1 MCRRQ
6 SGTETSER
14 PMFRFKVRKSGGD
27 ALLEIN
33 PNLVVPML
41 IVYTLTRSKQL
52 IPCTSVV
59 IEKHGQGPRELKFR
73 LPDST
78 DHRVQFA
85 TRREREQFAACIS
98 FLSNKVTK
106 RVSSQPLRV
115 WMGTW
120 NMGEAPPPDLFSSNQ
135 RISEWL
141 RPDEN
146 NDIICV
152 CVQECVYKE
161 RTGYKDCEDDWFR
174 TVDTVLGPKYIK
186 ICGYSLNWIRMVLF
200 IRADHREHVSKVSV
214 KKEAV
219 GIAHV
224 LANKGA
230 VCMMFTFRESKLCF
244 VGCHLNAHQDKV
256 IRRNEDFF
264 EIVNGCSGEGMGW
277 KDFWIT
283 NQFHHVFWAGDLNYR
298 IDYDRQKV
306 VELSQQGPEG
316 WNFLYK
322 YDQLQ
327 HQMRKETAFIDFNE
341 SQPLFQPTYKYARG
355 KNIYPDDEKQRI
367 PSWCD
372 RILWKALS
380 EETVIQ
386 EEYTSVQTVMTSDH
400 RPVYSLFRIDA
411 RNQFVPDSVA
421 DPLSTPASSKTTEI
435 WDKPVSA
442 YLKIRQLAGHDLDSL
457 DPNGFSDPYVV
468 FVSPILQN
476 SYSTNV
482 QVKTLHPQWEVEPE
496 LRLNFDELEYIEN
509 EYIFLAVYD
518 WDLTS
523 QDDPL
528 GQAHLSLKG
537 LLDGNIHNFCIRA
550 LGCGK
555 VAGTLTG
562 SIQYVPR

>member
-1 MCRRQ
+1 
-6 SGTETSER
+6 
-14 PMFRFKVRKSGGD
+14 
-27 ALLEIN
+27 
-33 PNLVVPML
+33 
-41 IVYTLTRSKQL
+41 
-52 IPCTSVV
+52 
-59 IEKHGQGPRELKFR
+59 
-73 LPDST
+73 
-78 DHRVQFA
+78 
-85 TRREREQFAACIS
+85 
-98 FLSNKVTK
+98 
-106 RVSSQPLRV
+106 
-115 WMGTW
+115 
-120 NMGEAPPPDLFSSNQ
+120 
-135 RISEWL
+135 
-141 RPDEN
+141 
-146 NDIICV
+146 
-152 CVQECVYKE
+152 
-161 RTGYKDCEDDWFR
+161 
-174 TVDTVLGPKYIK
+174 
-186 ICGYSLNWIRMVLF
+186 
-200 IRADHREHVSKVSV
+200 
-214 KKEAV
+214 
-219 GIAHV
+219 
-224 LANKGA
+224 
-230 VCMMFTFRESKLCF
+230 
-244 VGCHLNAHQDKV
+244 
-256 IRRNEDFF
+256 
-264 EIVNGCSGEGMGW
+264 MGW